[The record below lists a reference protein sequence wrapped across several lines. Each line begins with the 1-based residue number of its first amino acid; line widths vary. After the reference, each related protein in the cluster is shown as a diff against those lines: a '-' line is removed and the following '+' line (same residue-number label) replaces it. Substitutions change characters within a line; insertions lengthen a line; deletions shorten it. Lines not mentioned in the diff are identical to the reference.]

1 MSWQSG
7 RLLRGARV
15 VTTLSREMGLTH
27 AEFFRTL
34 PSAMGATSYRV
45 DGDRVFAEDNNR
57 RLIIRLDAQQ
67 ERRIALLHIPYTW
80 VHFDFEGYQPQEID
94 AFMAYFESRFQ
105 RGGG

>member
-1 MSWQSG
+1 M
-7 RLLRGARV
+7 

-34 PSAMGATSYRV
+34 PSAMGDLGYRIEEEKV
-45 DGDRVFAEDNNR
+45 VAENKPY
-57 RLIIRLDAQQ
+57 RLTIRLDSQQ
-67 ERRIALLHIPYTW
+67 ERRIALLRIPYTR
-80 VHFDFEGYQPQEID
+80 VHFDFEGYQQEEID